1 MTRQASASPQA
12 GLPPLPGGGPAE
24 RPHGPGSTLRRLW
37 ACAGGQRPALLAAC
51 ALTLCGTGLALL
63 GPWLIG
69 RIIDQHVV
77 PRDGDGLARACAV
90 LLLVYLAA
98 TAMNWLQSFIMI
110 GVSQRTVGVLRQHFF
125 AALQDLPL
133 SVFAR
138 RSQGDLM
145 SRATNDVEMVALFL
159 NQALPQLMSSVVLLS
174 GSLLVMLWMSPPMT
188 LLALLAVPL
197 AIVVT
202 RQVAGR
208 TRRHFSAQQGRLGEL
223 NGFIEETLSGQKVV
237 QAYRREA
244 GALREFDAIN
254 SQVRTAS
261 TRAQI
266 LAGMMGPSMNAT
278 NNLGF
283 AVMAAI
289 GAWLAID
296 GATSIGVVV
305 AFLNYTRQIERPIN
319 DLANQFNLAQSALA
333 GAERV
338 LDIIDEPSEHAAG
351 ERTRLDRV
359 RGEVSFEGVGFGY
372 QAERPVLRDIDLH
385 VQPGQMIALVGPT
398 GAGKSTLASLLTRFH
413 DADSGTLRIDGHD
426 IRTLDKNGLRRHFG
440 MVLQDTHLF
449 SASVRD
455 NIRFGRDDASAEEV
469 ERAAVLARADGFI
482 RSLPQ
487 GYDTLLAENGARLS
501 QGQRQLLAIAR
512 ALLADPAI
520 LILDEATSNIDTR
533 TEALL
538 RQAMDALLEGRTSFV
553 IAHRLS
559 TIAAADRIVVMDGGR
574 IVESGTHRALLRRA
588 GLYRTLYQSQFSHA
602 RPD

>member
-1 MTRQASASPQA
+1 PR
-12 GLPPLPGGGPAE
+12 GL
-24 RPHGPGSTLRRLW
+24 GSTLRRLW
-37 ACAGGQRPALLAAC
+37 ACAGGQRLALLSAC
-51 ALTLCGTGLALL
+51 ALTLSGTGLALL

-69 RIIDQHVV
+69 RIIDLHVV

-110 GVSQRTVGVLRQHFF
+110 GVSQRTVGVLRQDFF

-133 SVFAR
+133 SFFAR
-138 RSQGDLM
+138 RSQGELM

-159 NQALPQLMSSVVLLS
+159 NQALPQLMSSVVLLC
-174 GSLLVMLWMSPPMT
+174 GSLFIMLWMNPPMT
-188 LLALLAVPL
+188 LLALLTVPL
-197 AIVVT
+197 AIIVT

-254 SQVRTAS
+254 TQVRTAS
-261 TRAQI
+261 ARAQI

-283 AVMAAI
+283 AVMAAT

-372 QAERPVLRDIDLH
+372 QAERPVLRGIDLH
-385 VQPGQMIALVGPT
+385 VRPGQMIALVGPT
-398 GAGKSTLASLLTRFH
+398 GAGKSTLVNLLTRFH
-413 DADSGTLRIDGHD
+413 DPGSGTLRIDGHD

-487 GYDTLLAENGARLS
+487 GYDTVLAENGANLS

-520 LILDEATSNIDTR
+520 LVLDEATSNIDTR

-559 TIAAADRIVVMDGGR
+559 TIAAADLIVVMDGGR
-574 IVESGTHRALLRRA
+574 IVESGTHRALLRQA
-588 GLYRTLYQSQFSHA
+588 GLYRTLYQSQFAHS